1 MLSKEHEAGLQV
13 VVKEEKQAGGID
25 HELLIKQCV

>member
-25 HELLIKQCV
+25 HNPGVAY

>member
-25 HELLIKQCV
+25 HNPLAGVAY